1 MKQGMSLPELIISI
15 TILFIVLA
23 SAFSM
28 WFAIQ
33 RDLIVQRLDRE
44 MYDQL
49 STAKS
54 QILDSVLKSI
64 FIYPPDVNIVL
75 RDNSRF
81 NLNINEKV
89 SYNKLLTISPTS
101 GGYYLN
107 AYLSVPRNPQ
117 DALLP
122 NSRML
127 LYYKKFI
134 NWAPQYNTF
143 TLTVVET
150 GGTRVIKLA
159 KIINYPT
166 NITFTTGEGP
176 KVIADYIINNGFT
189 VNYYVVDVTSA
200 YTYTT
205 YTNSITSRSINIQ
218 QVEVTI
224 RAQRRYQNI
233 YRNKE
238 IKFKGAVFLEELPI
252 AY

>member
-1 MKQGMSLPELIISI
+1 MKKGMSLPELIISI
-15 TILFIVLA
+15 TILFIVITA
-23 SAFSM
+23 AFSM
-28 WFAIQ
+28 WFSIQ
-33 RDLIVQRLDRE
+33 RDLIIQRLDRE
-44 MYDQL
+44 MSDQL

-64 FIYPPDVNIVL
+64 FIYPPDASIVL
-75 RDNSRF
+75 KDNSRF

-89 SYNKLLTISPTS
+89 SYNKLLTITPTS

-107 AYLSVPRNPQ
+107 AYLTVPRNPQ
-117 DALLP
+117 DTLLP
-122 NSRML
+122 NARML
-127 LYYKKFI
+127 LYYRKFI
-134 NWAPQYNTF
+134 NWTPQYTTF

-150 GGTRVIKLA
+150 GGTRVVKVA

-166 NITFTTGEGP
+166 NLTFTTGEGP
-176 KVIADYIINNGFT
+176 KVIADYILNNGFT
-189 VNYYVVDVTSA
+189 VNYYVIDITSS

-205 YTNSITSRSINIQ
+205 YTNTITSRSINIQ
-218 QVEVTI
+218 QVEITI
-224 RAQRRYQNI
+224 SAQRRYQNI